1 MRQHG
6 QPQLACACG
15 LCLSQLA
22 NASPVVQGMA
32 ASCCCNTVL
41 QSTAPTKMSFFDQ
54 NSAFLPVNT
63 CQCAFIPC
71 SVLPTPR
78 KHLTEAQTA
87 ELIKVSALPPA
98 RKLQAYKAIIQRVL
112 APWSLFKQW
121 GVSVGANFLQVRLE
135 GFAYCGASI
144 ESVVQ
149 GEQYNVSCNSLL
161 HVSCSHL
168 RDCAA

>member
-1 MRQHG
+1 
-6 QPQLACACG
+6 
-15 LCLSQLA
+15 
-22 NASPVVQGMA
+22 
-32 ASCCCNTVL
+32 
-41 QSTAPTKMSFFDQ
+41 
-54 NSAFLPVNT
+54 
-63 CQCAFIPC
+63 
-71 SVLPTPR
+71 VLPTPR
-78 KHLTEAQTA
+78 KNLTEAQTA
-87 ELIKVSALPPA
+87 ELIKVAALPPA

-112 APWSLFKQW
+112 APWSLFNQW